1 MGNDHRWVF
10 GGTGNTVADSLG
22 NVIGTFSGNV
32 SREGPGR
39 YGIGNVLQIQSP
51 GDSHV
56 DFGTGVGQF
65 GTDSFTV
72 MLWFL
77 TQDHNPNSDLVGN
90 RFATSH
96 GNFFSLRMNGSQGFV
111 VAEVDQDGSG
121 TNYCA
126 AQSAGGLNNDQWH
139 HVAVVRAG
147 PSLTLYVDGQ
157 LAVQNA
163 GKGVAKISNNNP
175 WRLGRSPAT
184 STTGNIMYADLGVY
198 GDELSP
204 DDIYHI
210 YCFH

>member
-10 GGTGNTVADSLG
+10 GGTGNTTQDSLG
-22 NVIGTFSGNV
+22 NVTGTFAGNV

-39 YGIGNVLQIQSP
+39 YGVGNA
-51 GDSHV
+51 
-56 DFGTGVGQF
+56 
-65 GTDSFTV
+65 
-72 MLWFL
+72 
-77 TQDHNPNSDLVGN
+77 DLVGN

-111 VAEVDQDGSG
+111 VAEVDQDGNG

-139 HVAVVRAG
+139 HVAAVRSG
-147 PSLTLYVDGQ
+147 PSLTLYIDGK

-163 GKGVAKISNNNP
+163 GKGLANIGNKNP

-198 GDELSP
+198 G
-204 DDIYHI
+204 
-210 YCFH
+210 